1 MSYSYDPPYQDDQC
15 IDCEVCRAC
24 DGTGGDCL
32 MGECW
37 ECNGSGMIHVCR
49 MWDYEEYMEQ
59 QTADHQMRKEQA

>member
-1 MSYSYDPPYQDDQC
+1 
-15 IDCEVCRAC
+15 
-24 DGTGGDCL
+24 